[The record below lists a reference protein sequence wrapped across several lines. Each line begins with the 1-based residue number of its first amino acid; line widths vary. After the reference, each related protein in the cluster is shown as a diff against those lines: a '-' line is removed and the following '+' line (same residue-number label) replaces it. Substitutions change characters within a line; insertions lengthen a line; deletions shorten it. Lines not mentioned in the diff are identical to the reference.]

1 MDDGNSVGADHLSQ
15 GLSHGFNEGSAI
27 TGGGAVE
34 CLADKMGQNLGVR
47 LRVKNMPAL
56 LELLAE
62 GLVILDDSI
71 VNEVEFSRLVCV
83 RVGIIARHR
92 AVRRPAG
99 VADSSL
105 AVDGKFFDFRGEIGN
120 AADGFSHLDA
130 AGVQEGQTSRIIAAV
145 FEAAKSVEQDGKGIR
160 GADIG
165 DNSTHETSVTIPAP
179 PSKLRTT
186 MTVQPS
192 SSFKSGTLAIIMGG
206 GAGTRLFPLTKERS
220 KPAVPLGGKYRLVDI
235 PISNCLNSGF
245 RGIYILTQF
254 NSQSLHSH
262 INETYKFD
270 HFTPSFVEILAAQQ
284 TPEGSRWYQGTADA
298 VRQNLRYFLEHPCQ
312 YFVILS
318 GDQLYSMD
326 YRDMLKQHIDSEADI
341 TIGTIPVER
350 EPARSFG
357 IMVTDSER
365 RIRKF
370 EEKPKEEAVL
380 DTLRIPS
387 DLLRAIGQPEDADL
401 YQASM
406 GIYIFNRDVL
416 VSCLDNDMV
425 DFGKNIIPTAI
436 SQHKVMAYI
445 FQGYWEDI
453 GTIDAFFHAN
463 LEMADTNPRFSFY
476 APGSNVYTVP
486 LCLPASVVG
495 AVRMDRAMISD
506 GCIIG
511 DVELER
517 CVVGTRSIIQS
528 GSHLKNVVM
537 MGADLYENENL
548 RSVSGVPPI
557 GVGRDCRIED
567 AIIDKN
573 ARIGNGVVI
582 SSKKNAPNADGDGYY
597 IRDGI
602 VVIPKNSVIADGTRI

>member
-1 MDDGNSVGADHLSQ
+1 
-15 GLSHGFNEGSAI
+15 
-27 TGGGAVE
+27 
-34 CLADKMGQNLGVR
+34 
-47 LRVKNMPAL
+47 
-56 LELLAE
+56 
-62 GLVILDDSI
+62 
-71 VNEVEFSRLVCV
+71 
-83 RVGIIARHR
+83 
-92 AVRRPAG
+92 
-99 VADSSL
+99 
-105 AVDGKFFDFRGEIGN
+105 
-120 AADGFSHLDA
+120 
-130 AGVQEGQTSRIIAAV
+130 
-145 FEAAKSVEQDGKGIR
+145 
-160 GADIG
+160 
-165 DNSTHETSVTIPAP
+165 
-179 PSKLRTT
+179 

-235 PISNCLNSGF
+235 PISNCLNSGL

-262 INETYKFD
+262 VNEAYKFD

-312 YFVILS
+312 HFIILS

-326 YRDMLKQHIDSEADI
+326 YREMLKQHIDNKADI

-350 EPARSFG
+350 EPARGFG

-365 RIRKF
+365 RICKF
-370 EEKPKEEAVL
+370 VEKPKEDAVL

-387 DLLRAIGQPEDADL
+387 DLLRAIGQPAEADL

-463 LEMADTNPRFSFY
+463 LEMADSNPRFSFY
-476 APGSNVYTVP
+476 SPGSNVYTVP

-528 GSHLKNVVM
+528 GSRLKNVVM
-537 MGADLYENENL
+537 MGADLYEKENL
-548 RSVSGVPPI
+548 RPVSGVPPI

-582 SSKKNAPNADGDGYY
+582 SSKKNSPNADGDGYY

-602 VVIPKNSVIADGTRI
+602 VVIPKNSVIPDGTRI